1 MERRLTALI
10 KGKPADL
17 SGLVERGNALSAE
30 NDALQAAIDKNKP
43 RRLSREQSMATA
55 QEQIATLTTQVTTA
69 TTVEK
74 SAQTLIEGIQARIDA
89 AVTAAIA
96 NGATAEQLQPVS
108 DLSAVL
114 DAESTALAAAVQA
127 NTPAA

>member
-1 MERRLTALI
+1 M
-10 KGKPADL
+10 DL
-17 SGLVERGNALSAE
+17 SGLVEKGNALSAE
-30 NDALQAAIDKNKP
+30 TNALQGAIDKNQI

-89 AVTAAIA
+89 VVAAAIA

-108 DLSAVL
+108 DLSTAM
-114 DAESTALAAAVQA
+114 DAESTALAAAVRA